1 VNRALRQ
8 RVVAGMGANSV
19 GMAITIGTQLA
30 SLPLFLAVWDT
41 RTYGVWLMISALP
54 AYLSMADVGMVTAAG
69 NRMTMAMGAGN
80 AALANRVFQS
90 AQGFVLCVC
99 GALALLVLPGIW
111 WSAWPAD
118 ATTDQRLALMA
129 LVAGVLVSFLGGL
142 SEQLFKATHRYAQ
155 GALLGNATRLAEW
168 AGWMLGLLLSG
179 SFTAV
184 ALGGLLCRIAGTL
197 LSMQVARH
205 GSHGLAWGLA
215 DAAPAVVRQMV
226 RPAAAFMAF
235 PLANALSLQGVTL
248 LVGALLGPVAVAV
261 LNTYRTLARTAVQA
275 TAILSHALWPEFARL
290 FGQGA
295 LASLRQLVGRSA
307 WWGVAQ
313 SLLLSAALFALAPWL
328 LRAWTHGEIGFEPW
342 VFGLLMAYA
351 AVAGLCH
358 VPRVLLMSINRHG
371 PLAVWSLLASA
382 LCVALVWLL
391 NEPMGLTGAA
401 TAMLA
406 SEALLTGIC
415 LRLAWGAIEA
425 PAAAPRGQ
433 GVAP

>member
-1 VNRALRQ
+1 MSGTRLQ

-41 RTYGVWLMISALP
+41 RTYGIWLMISALP

-80 AALANRVFQS
+80 HALANRVFQS
-90 AQGFVLCVC
+90 AQLFVIGVC
-99 GALALLVLPGIW
+99 GALAVLVFPGIW
-111 WSAWPAD
+111 WSTWPAD

-129 LVAGVLVSFLGGL
+129 LVAAVLVSFLGGL

-168 AGWMLGLLLSG
+168 AGWMLGLLVSG

-184 ALGGLLCRIAGTL
+184 ALGGLLCRVAGTL
-197 LSMQVARH
+197 LSMHIARH
-205 GSHGLAWGLA
+205 GVHGLAWGLA
-215 DAAPAVVRQMV
+215 EAAPSVVRQMV

-275 TAILSHALWPEFARL
+275 TAIMSHALWPEFARL

-295 LASLRQLVGRSA
+295 LATLQRLAWRSA
-307 WWGVAQ
+307 WWGAAQ
-313 SLLLSAALFALAPWL
+313 SLLLSAVLFALAPWL
-328 LRAWTHGEIGFEPW
+328 LRAWTHGEIGFDPG

-351 AVAGLCH
+351 AVAGICN
-358 VPRVLLMSINRHG
+358 VPRVLLMSINQHG
-371 PLAVWSLLASA
+371 ALAVWSLLASA
-382 LCVALVWLL
+382 LCVALTWFTADS
-391 NEPMGLTGAA
+391 MALTGAA
-401 TAMLA
+401 SAMLL
-406 SEALLTGIC
+406 SESLLAGIC
-415 LRLAWGAIEA
+415 VRLAWSAIRAPTAVPHNQEA
-425 PAAAPRGQ
+425 TP
-433 GVAP
+433 

>member
-1 VNRALRQ
+1 VSHTLLQ

-19 GMAITIGTQLA
+19 GMAVTIGTQLA

-54 AYLSMADVGMVTAAG
+54 AYLAMADVGMVTAAG
-69 NRMTMAMGAGN
+69 NHMTMAMGAGQT
-80 AALANRVFQS
+80 ALANRVFQS

-118 ATTDQRLALMA
+118 ASTDQRLALMA

-155 GALLGNATRLAEW
+155 GTLLGNATRLAEW

-179 SFTAV
+179 SFAAV
-184 ALGGLLCRIAGTL
+184 ALGGLLCRVAGTL
-197 LSMQVARH
+197 LAMHVARH
-205 GSHGLAWGLA
+205 GAHGLRWGLA
-215 DAAPAVVRQMV
+215 HAAPAELRRMV

-248 LVGALLGPVAVAV
+248 LVGTLLGPVAVAV

-295 LASLRQLVGRSA
+295 LAPLRRLAWRSA
-307 WWGVAQ
+307 GWGAAQ
-313 SLLLSAALFALAPWL
+313 SLLLSAVLFALAPWL
-328 LRAWTHGEIGFEPW
+328 LRAWTHGEIGFDPL

-371 PLAVWSLLASA
+371 PLALWTLLAAA
-382 LCVALVWLL
+382 LCVALAWLL
-391 NEPMGLTGAA
+391 SGPMGLTGAA
-401 TAMLA
+401 AAMLT

-415 LRLAWGAIEA
+415 LRLAGCAVAA
-425 PAAAPRGQ
+425 PAAAPREQ
-433 GVAP
+433 GVTP